1 MFQIYNGISA
11 FLKFQKSFIWWV
23 GWWVGCDFL
32 PPSILLINR
41 YVNKLDML
49 VTNMVLKLVN
59 GFYMNSYDQLKFES
73 WEF

>member
-1 MFQIYNGISA
+1 MFYCVDG
-11 FLKFQKSFIWWV
+11 WVDGWV
-23 GWWVGCDFL
+23 GGDFL

-41 YVNKLDML
+41 YVNKLDVL

-59 GFYMNSYDQLKFES
+59 GFYIKSYDQLKLEI